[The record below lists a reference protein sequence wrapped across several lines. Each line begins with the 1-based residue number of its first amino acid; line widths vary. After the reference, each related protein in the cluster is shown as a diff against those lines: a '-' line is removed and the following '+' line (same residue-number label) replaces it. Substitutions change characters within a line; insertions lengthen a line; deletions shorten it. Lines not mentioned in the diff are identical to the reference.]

1 MTSPQENHWWL
12 SVQYSSAD
20 PMRVERFETQ
30 EQAELH
36 SAMTGG
42 HVLAP
47 HTTNNTIYHNILY
60 DYCMAFS
67 ERAE

>member
-1 MTSPQENHWWL
+1 MTQEKRWWF
-12 SVQYSSAD
+12 SVLYDDSSAK

-42 HVLAP
+42 YVLAP
-47 HTTNNTIYHNILY
+47 HTTNNTIYNDILY
-60 DYCMAFS
+60 KYYLVLS
-67 ERAE
+67 ERTK